1 MKLANILKSVTP
13 LEGILFVLFVLYIIF
28 PIGTPAMIAPMID
41 SSLGML
47 AIFCITVALFLYV
60 NPILAILYIFV
71 AYELLRRSANV
82 TNRAAIIEYT
92 PSQKKIDQDMAKMN
106 KPQQM
111 TLEEVVIAERAPI
124 TGAAPSVFVETSFK
138 PVNDKVA
145 GSMYA

>member
-13 LEGILFVLFVLYIIF
+13 IEGVLFVLFVLYIIF

-47 AIFCITVALFLYV
+47 VIFCISVGLFLCV

-82 TNRAAIIEYT
+82 TNRTAIVEYT
-92 PSQKKIDQDMAKMN
+92 PSQKKMDQQMAKMN
-106 KPQQM
+106 PPQQF

-124 TGAAPSVFVETSFK
+124 TGTQPSMFVETTFK
-138 PVNDKVA
+138 PVSDKVM